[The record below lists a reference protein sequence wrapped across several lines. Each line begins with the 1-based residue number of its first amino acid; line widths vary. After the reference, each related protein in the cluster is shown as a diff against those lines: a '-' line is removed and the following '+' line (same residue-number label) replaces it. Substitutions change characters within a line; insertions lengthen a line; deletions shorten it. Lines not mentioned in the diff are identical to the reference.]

1 MLDLRAD
8 DSSPSLALTLV
19 PEPSTVVISAGK
31 YSSLEARGTDV
42 LGETS
47 SELER
52 WTVGSRTSEAVV
64 AMSVSVG
71 VGGGRKKRAASGVLL
86 ACFLWSRRSKFENR
100 RMQICDAGWSAAAQG
115 RKIGQYPGKV
125 EAGNPK
131 SDRYVCLA
139 AAGLKLV
146 ARTRTPITF
155 GTLQD
160 DDLRHQKPR
169 QEGR

>member
-31 YSSLEARGTDV
+31 YSSLEARGTDA

-86 ACFLWSRRSKFENR
+86 ACFFWPLNFEKEECKYAMLGDR
-100 RMQICDAGWSAAAQG
+100 LL
-115 RKIGQYPGKV
+115 RK
-125 EAGNPK
+125 EE
-131 SDRYVCLA
+131 R
-139 AAGLKLV
+139 
-146 ARTRTPITF
+146 
-155 GTLQD
+155 
-160 DDLRHQKPR
+160 
-169 QEGR
+169 

>member
-31 YSSLEARGTDV
+31 YSSLEPRGTDA

-52 WTVGSRTSEAVV
+52 WTVGSRASEAVV

-71 VGGGRKKRAASGVLL
+71 VEVGGGRKKRAASGVLL
-86 ACFLWSRRSKFENR
+86 ACFFWSRPSNFEKR
-100 RMQICDAGWSAAAQG
+100 RMQICDAGW
-115 RKIGQYPGKV
+115 
-125 EAGNPK
+125 
-131 SDRYVCLA
+131 
-139 AAGLKLV
+139 
-146 ARTRTPITF
+146 
-155 GTLQD
+155 
-160 DDLRHQKPR
+160 
-169 QEGR
+169 